1 MHHADFVHL
10 HLHTEYSLL
19 DGAIS
24 IDNLIKKAVELKM
37 PAVAVTDHGNLF
49 SVLDFYQKA
58 LKGGIKPII
67 GCETYVA
74 PGSRFEKSVASGSQD
89 EDTHAYHL
97 ILLARNNQG
106 YKNLVKLV
114 TSAYLEGFY
123 YKPRIDKELLRKHH
137 EGLIGMSA
145 CLGGEVPR
153 LLNAGR
159 YDDAKK
165 TALEY
170 QDILGK
176 DNFYLELQDNGI
188 PEQETVNRELIR
200 LSQDTGLPLV
210 ATNDCHYLN
219 MEDHKSHDALLCI
232 NQGKLVKDD
241 KRLKF
246 SSETFYMKSP
256 EEMKK
261 AFSYVP
267 EAITNT
273 IKIAERCNL
282 ELTLGKYHLPN
293 FPVPEGYTREAYMAE
308 LARKGLDER
317 FVEIEAVRGPG
328 SIDREAYKK
337 RLESEIAMIEK
348 MGFPGYMLIVWD
360 FIRYAKEH
368 GIPVGPG
375 RGSAAGSLVAYC
387 LRITD
392 LDPIPYNLL
401 FERFLNPERISMPDI
416 DVDFCQDRRDEVIK
430 YVTEK
435 YGPDHVTQIITYGT
449 MMAKGV
455 IRDVGRVLDIPYA
468 EVDKLAKL
476 VPNVLNITLQ
486 KAIEQE
492 PKLKEITKKDA
503 RMAELLEIA
512 LHLEGQVRH
521 ASKHAAGVV
530 ISQEPLT
537 EYLPLYKTAKDE
549 VMTQFDMKGVEKIG
563 LVKFDFLGLRNL
575 TVIRKAEDLINL
587 RLQKAPL
594 EHSDPFTVSRL
605 PLDDAKTYEFLGTG
619 DTAGIFQLES
629 GGMRDLVLKM
639 KPQCFEDIIALLAL
653 YRPGPLNSGMVD
665 DFVKRKRG
673 STKIVYDL
681 PQLEPILKDTYGVIV
696 YQEQVMQIARTL
708 AGYSLGGADLLR
720 RAMGKKDP
728 EVMRKEKVPFL
739 EGAKKQGIDPR
750 KAEAIFDL
758 MAKFAEYGFNKSHS
772 AAYALVSYQTA
783 YLKTHFPVEYM
794 AALLTSEVQDT
805 DKVVKYIYEA
815 REMGITILPPDVN
828 ESRWDFTVIEAHERD
843 AVEPGSTIG
852 SVRFG
857 LAAVKNVGISA
868 IEAIIEAR
876 ETKGAFTSLAD
887 FCKKVDQRK
896 VNRRVIE
903 ALIKCGA
910 FDGTGARRAQMMEA
924 IDMMMDQATRHQE
937 QEAIGQFSIF
947 ASLDDQQEPALP
959 NVPEWKEN
967 QLLAFEKE
975 SVGFYITGHPL
986 AAFQADIKRYAS
998 HTTET
1003 LEGVPDGKEISICG
1017 IIAGIKPKV
1026 TKKGDK
1032 MAILNLEDLTGTIEV
1047 VVFPDLYA
1055 TANHMLL
1062 TDTPLIVAGQYETS
1076 EQGGKIKA
1084 TRLHLLS
1091 EVKKRGTTRVDIH
1104 LSSTGLT
1111 QDDLIKVKEV
1121 LLRHRGEI
1129 PVFLRLQNQSRQDSL
1144 ISVGR
1149 EIRVNPSDRLIAEI
1163 ESLLGDGAI
1172 SLT

>member
-24 IDNLIKKAVELKM
+24 IDNLIKKAVELRM

-58 LKGGIKPII
+58 LKGGVKPII

-74 PGSRFEKSVASGSQD
+74 PGSRFEKSIATGSQD
-89 EDTHAYHL
+89 EDTHAFHL

-114 TSAYLEGFY
+114 TAAYLEGFY
-123 YKPRIDKELLRKHH
+123 YKPRIDKELLRKHRD
-137 EGLIGMSA
+137 GLIGLSA

-153 LLNAGR
+153 LLNAKR
-159 YDDAKK
+159 FEDAKK
-165 TALEY
+165 AALEY

-176 DNFYLELQDNGI
+176 DNFFLELQDNGI
-188 PEQETVNRELIR
+188 PEQEQVNRELVR
-200 LSQDTGLPLV
+200 LNQETGIPLV

-261 AFSYVP
+261 AFSHVP
-267 EAITNT
+267 EAIANT
-273 IKIAERCNL
+273 VRIAERCSIDL
-282 ELTLGKYHLPN
+282 ELGKYHLPN
-293 FPVPEGYTREAYMAE
+293 FPVPVGYTRESYMAE
-308 LARKGLDER
+308 LARNGLVER

-337 RLESEIAMIEK
+337 RLESEIQMIEK

-375 RGSAAGSLVAYC
+375 RGSAAGSLVAYS

-468 EVDKLAKL
+468 EVDKVAKL

-486 KAIEQE
+486 KAMEQE

-503 RMAELLEIA
+503 RMAELMEIA

-575 TVIRKAEDLINL
+575 TVIRKAEDLINQ

-594 EHSDPFTVSRL
+594 EHSDAFTVSRL
-605 PLDDAKTYEFLGTG
+605 PLDDARTYEFLGTG

-665 DFVKRKRG
+665 DFIKRKKG

-728 EVMRKEKVPFL
+728 EVMKKEKVPFL
-739 EGAKKQGIDPR
+739 DGAKKQGLDLK

-783 YLKTHFPVEYM
+783 YLKAHYPVEYM

-828 ESRWDFTVIEAHERD
+828 ESRWDFTVVEAHERET
-843 AVEPGSTIG
+843 VEPGSTIG

-876 ETKGAFTSLAD
+876 EAKGAFTSLAD

-903 ALIKCGA
+903 ALVKCGA
-910 FDGTGARRAQMMEA
+910 FDGTGARRAQMMDA

-937 QEAIGQFSIF
+937 QEAIGQCSIF
-947 ASLDDQQEPALP
+947 DSMDDHKEPALP

-1003 LEGVPDGKEISICG
+1003 LEGVPDGKEITICG

-1047 VVFPDLYA
+1047 VVFPDLYV

-1076 EQGGKIKA
+1076 EQGSKIKA
-1084 TRLHLLS
+1084 TRLHLLAD
-1091 EVKKRGTTRVDIH
+1091 VKKRGTTRMDIH
-1104 LSSTGLT
+1104 LSATGLT
-1111 QDDLIKVKEV
+1111 QGDLLKVKDI
-1121 LLRHRGEI
+1121 LLRFKGDI
-1129 PVFLRLQNQSRQDSL
+1129 PVFLRLQNPSRRDSL

-1149 EIRVNPSDRLIAEI
+1149 EIRVTPSDQLISEI
-1163 ESLLGDGAI
+1163 ESLLGDGSV
-1172 SLT
+1172 SLN

>member
-24 IDNLIKKAVELKM
+24 IDNLVKKAVELKM

-74 PGSRFEKSVASGSQD
+74 PGSRFEKSIATGSQD
-89 EDTHAYHL
+89 EDSYAYHL

-114 TSAYLEGFY
+114 TAAYLEGFY
-123 YKPRIDKELLRKHH
+123 YKPRIDKELLRKLHD
-137 EGLIGMSA
+137 GLIGLSA

-153 LLNAGR
+153 LLNAR
-159 YDDAKK
+159 RFEDAKK
-165 TALEY
+165 AALEY

-188 PEQETVNRELIR
+188 PEQDQVNRELIR
-200 LSQDTGLPLV
+200 LNQETGIPLV

-232 NQGKLVKDD
+232 NQGKLVKDE

-246 SSETFYMKSP
+246 SSETFYMKTP

-261 AFSYVP
+261 AFAHVP

-273 IKIAERCNL
+273 VKIAERCSIDL
-282 ELTLGKYHLPN
+282 ELGKYHLPN
-293 FPVPEGYTREAYMAE
+293 FPVPEGYTRETYMAE
-308 LARKGLDER
+308 LARTGIEDR
-317 FVEIEAVRGPG
+317 FAEIEAVRGAG
-328 SIDREAYKK
+328 SIDRESYAK
-337 RLESEIAMIEK
+337 RLESEIQMIEQ
-348 MGFPGYMLIVWD
+348 MGFAGYFLIVWD

-375 RGSAAGSLVAYC
+375 RGSAAGSLVAYS

-468 EVDKLAKL
+468 EVDRIAKL

-486 KAIEQE
+486 KAMEQE
-492 PKLKEITKKDA
+492 PKLKEATKKDP
-503 RMAELLEIA
+503 RVAELMEIA

-575 TVIRKAEDLINL
+575 TVIRKAEDMISQ

-594 EHSDPFTVSRL
+594 ARTEPFSVSRL
-605 PLDDAKTYEFLGTG
+605 PLDDAKTYEFLGRGET
-619 DTAGIFQLES
+619 TGIFQLES
-629 GGMRDLVLKM
+629 SGMRDLVLKM

-665 DFVKRKRG
+665 DFIKRKKG
-673 STKIVYDL
+673 STKIAYDL
-681 PQLEPILKDTYGVIV
+681 PQLEPILGDTYGVIV

-728 EVMRKEKVPFL
+728 AVMAKEKVPFL
-739 EGAKKQGIDPR
+739 DGARKQGIDLR

-772 AAYALVSYQTA
+772 AAYALISYQTA
-783 YLKTHFPVEYM
+783 YLKTHYPVEYM

-815 REMGITILPPDVN
+815 REMGITILSPDVN
-828 ESRWDFTVIEAHERD
+828 ESRWDFTVVEAHERD
-843 AVEPGSTIG
+843 TVEPGSTIG

-857 LAAVKNVGISA
+857 LAAVKNVGLSA
-868 IEAIIEAR
+868 IEAMIEAR
-876 ETKGAFTSLAD
+876 EAKGAFTSLAD
-887 FCKKVDQRK
+887 FCRKVDQRR

-910 FDGTGARRAQMMEA
+910 FDGTGARRAQMMDA
-924 IDMMMDQATRHQE
+924 IDMMMDQAARHQE

-947 ASLDDQQEPALP
+947 GALDEKNDPELP
-959 NVPEWKEN
+959 NVPEWKES

-986 AAFQADIKRYAS
+986 AAFQVDMKRFAS

-1003 LEGVPDGKEISICG
+1003 LEGLPDGKEISICG
-1017 IIAGIKPKV
+1017 IIAGLKQKV
-1026 TKKGDK
+1026 TKRGDK
-1032 MAILNLEDLTGTIEV
+1032 MAIINLEDLTGTVEV
-1047 VVFPDLYA
+1047 IVFPDLYA
-1055 TANHMLL
+1055 TAGHLLL
-1062 TDTPLIVAGQYETS
+1062 TDTPLIVAGQFDRS
-1076 EQGGKIKA
+1076 EQGNKIKA
-1084 TRLHLLS
+1084 TRFHLLAD
-1091 EVKKRGTTRVDIH
+1091 VKQRGATRVDIH
-1104 LSSTGLT
+1104 LSATGLT
-1111 QDDLIKVKEV
+1111 QDDLLKVKEI
-1121 LLRHRGEI
+1121 LLRFKGDI
-1129 PVFLRLQNQSRQDSL
+1129 PVYLRLKNPSRKDSL

-1149 EIRVNPSDRLIAEI
+1149 EIRVNPTEQLISEI
-1163 ESLLGDGAI
+1163 ESVLGDGAV
-1172 SLT
+1172 SLN